1 MILEFTFYLFMEVLM
16 YGLGRIVIPILTFG
30 RARAFRLKEICTK
43 YPYMQDE
50 GGKMLVPE
58 WMTVLVGFLTFMTLI
73 TIGFALL

>member
-16 YGLGRIVIPILTFG
+16 YGLGRVVIPIITLG
-30 RARAFRLKEICTK
+30 RARAFRFKEICTK

-58 WMTVLVGFLTFMTLI
+58 WMTVMVGFLTFMALI
-73 TIGFALL
+73 MTGFALS